1 LTAIYVKRGIDL
13 ELALRVARELM
24 QKDALNANARG
35 ALGFPKSAWRDRYRP
50 YGPPRRPLPS
60 ALRSGMA
67 ILLTPSLYVVPAVA
81 ASSLI
86 YLAIL
91 GVIGANTGGTAIL
104 AAGNRVTFWG
114 ALAMTVTAGIEL
126 LIGKVVQIR

>member
-1 LTAIYVKRGIDL
+1 MTAIYVKRGIDL

-24 QKDALNANARG
+24 EMDALNANARD
-35 ALGFPKSAWRDRYRP
+35 ALGFPKSAWRDQYRP
-50 YGPPRRPLPS
+50 YRPPRRPLPS
-60 ALRSGMA
+60 ALRSGLA
-67 ILLTPSLYVVPAVA
+67 ILLTPSLCVVPAVGA
-81 ASSLI
+81 LSLI

-104 AAGNRVTFWG
+104 AAGNRVTFRV
-114 ALAMTVTAGIEL
+114 ALAMAVTAGIKL

>member
-1 LTAIYVKRGIDL
+1 L
-13 ELALRVARELM
+13 
-24 QKDALNANARG
+24 
-35 ALGFPKSAWRDRYRP
+35 
-50 YGPPRRPLPS
+50 
-60 ALRSGMA
+60 A

-114 ALAMTVTAGIEL
+114 ALAMAVTAGIEL
-126 LIGKVVQIR
+126 LIGKVV